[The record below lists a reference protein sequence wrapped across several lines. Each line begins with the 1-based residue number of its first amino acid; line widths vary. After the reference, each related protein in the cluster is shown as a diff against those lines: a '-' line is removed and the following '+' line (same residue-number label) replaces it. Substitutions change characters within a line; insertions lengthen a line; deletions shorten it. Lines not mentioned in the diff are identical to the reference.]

1 MKVFLLDT
9 HILIW
14 LLTDSDK
21 LNKNLREDI
30 EYFQYSYFVSV
41 ESLREIVIL
50 WSQKKIEINLDMAIS
65 YLQRFQITILPIEAR
80 HIKEL
85 ERLPI
90 LTINGDQHLDPFD
103 RMLIAQS
110 ITEKCTIIS
119 SDRKFPFY
127 QNQGLKLLV
136 NEI

>member
-1 MKVFLLDT
+1 MRGYLLDT

-14 LLTDSDK
+14 LLSKDEC
-21 LNKNLREDI
+21 LNKNLREEI
-30 EYFQYSYFVSV
+30 EYFQYPYFVSV

-50 WSQKKIEINLDMAIS
+50 WFQKKIEIRLDTAIS
-65 YLQRFQITILPIEAR
+65 YLQRFQITILPIDAG
-80 HIKEL
+80 HVKEL
-85 ERLPI
+85 EKLPI
-90 LTINGDQHLDPFD
+90 LTINGDRHLDPFD

-110 ITEKCTIIS
+110 ITEKYTIIS

-127 QNQGLKLLV
+127 RNHGLKLLA

>member
-21 LNKNLREDI
+21 LNKNLREEI
-30 EYFQYSYFVSV
+30 EYFQYLYFVSV

-50 WSQKKIEINLDMAIS
+50 RFQKKIEINLDTVIS
-65 YLQRFQITILPIEAR
+65 YLQRFQITILPIDAG
-80 HIKEL
+80 HVKEL
-85 ERLPI
+85 EKLPI
-90 LTINGDQHLDPFD
+90 LTINRDQHLDPFD

-110 ITEKCTIIS
+110 ITEKYTIIS
-119 SDRKFPFY
+119 SDTKFPSY
-127 QNQGLKLLV
+127 QHHGLKLLV

>member
-21 LNKNLREDI
+21 LNKNIREDV
-30 EYFQYSYFVSV
+30 EYFQHPYFVSV

-50 WSQKKIEINLDMAIS
+50 QYLKKIEISLDAAIS
-65 YLQRFQITILPIEAR
+65 YLQRFQITILPIDAD
-80 HIKEL
+80 HVKVL
-85 ERLPI
+85 EQLPI
-90 LTINGDQHLDPFD
+90 PTINGDQHLDPFD

-110 ITEKCTIIS
+110 VAEKYTIVS
-119 SDRKFPFY
+119 SDTKFPSY
-127 QNQGLKLLV
+127 RNHGLKLLV

>member
-21 LNKNLREDI
+21 LNKNIREDV
-30 EYFQYSYFVSV
+30 EYFQHPYYVSV

-50 WSQKKIEINLDMAIS
+50 RYLRKIEIDLDMAIS
-65 YLQRFQITILPIEAR
+65 YLQRFQITILPIDAG
-80 HIKEL
+80 HVKTL
-85 ERLPI
+85 EQLPI
-90 LTINGDQHLDPFD
+90 PTINGNQHLDPFD

-110 ITEKCTIIS
+110 ISEKYTIIS
-119 SDRKFPFY
+119 SDIKFPSY
-127 QNQGLKLLV
+127 RDHGLKLLV
-136 NEI
+136 NE